1 MSPGLVLA
9 IDPGT
14 VKLGWA
20 LVDKMGIASGQG
32 VIPFTD
38 WDSQLRRLVSLDEV
52 SVVVLGDGTNRV
64 NIKQGLSRLLPQA
77 EIVLVD
83 ETASTVEAWQLKR
96 EEEAGANPFRQ
107 LVFILRQLFVQMQ
120 VDDYAAR
127 ILAQRYLQSTASKP

>member
-20 LVDKMGIASGQG
+20 LVDKKGIASGQG

-38 WDSQLRRLVSLDEV
+38 WDSQLRRLVSLDTV

-64 NIKQGLSRLLPQA
+64 NIKQGLLRLLPQA
-77 EIVLVD
+77 KIVLVD
-83 ETASTVEAWQLKR
+83 ETASTVDAWQLKR
-96 EEEAGANPFRQ
+96 KEEAGQNPFRQ
-107 LVFILRQLFVQMQ
+107 LVFILRQLFVQMP

-127 ILAQRYLQSTASKP
+127 VLAMRYLKQGSAEE